1 MKSLMC
7 ALRMVVQEWLVSLEI
22 KYSLPQ
28 KQIHGNR
35 FTDLFLYGSNV
46 YSDIFNCLIE
56 AMNFVCMHQQ
66 G

>member
-22 KYSLPQ
+22 KYLLPQ

-35 FTDLFLYGSNV
+35 FTDLVLYGSNV
-46 YSDIFNCLIE
+46 YSDSFSYLIE
-56 AMNFVCMHQQ
+56 ATNLVCMH
-66 G
+66 